1 MKTNKSIRK
10 RSCLIALALI
20 LGLTLV
26 GGTLAYLYDRTKP
39 VVNTFTPSKVDTEIK
54 EDLEGNVKKNVKIE
68 NTSDIDAY
76 IRADIVVTWQDEAG
90 NVLGEKPALGTDYTM
105 TQTSTDWKEIKG
117 LYYYTKKVSPN
128 APDNFTTNLI
138 DSCTPKVTAPVKGYT
153 LHVEILAEAIQAEP
167 DTAIIDAWGVNP
179 HTDLGVK

>member
-39 VVNTFTPSKVDTEIK
+39 VVNTFTPSKIDTNIDEKFENNIK
-54 EDLEGNVKKNVKIE
+54 TDVRIQ
-68 NTSDIDAY
+68 NTGDIDAY

-90 NVLGEKPALGTDYTM
+90 NVLGEKPVLGRDYTM
-105 TQTSTDWKEIKG
+105 TQTLTSWKEIKG
-117 LYYYTKKVSPN
+117 LYYYTKKVSPD
-128 APDNFTTNLI
+128 APNNLTTNLI
-138 DSCTPKVTAPVKGYT
+138 DSCEPIKKAPVEGYT

-167 DTAIIDAWGVNP
+167 DTAIIKAWGVDP
-179 HTDLGVK
+179 STWQGVK